1 MADRSDE
8 FNDPAAAASYV
19 ASMTAELSVIA
30 RQHRFDALS
39 YILDMARLEAEN
51 ANRHLNG
58 SEWTGEGKRFTA
70 TD

>member
-1 MADRSDE
+1 MTDRSDQ
-8 FNDPAAAASYV
+8 FDHPAAAASYL
-19 ASMTAELSVIA
+19 ATMSAELSVIA

-58 SEWTGEGKRFTA
+58 SKWVREGKRFTVA
-70 TD
+70 D